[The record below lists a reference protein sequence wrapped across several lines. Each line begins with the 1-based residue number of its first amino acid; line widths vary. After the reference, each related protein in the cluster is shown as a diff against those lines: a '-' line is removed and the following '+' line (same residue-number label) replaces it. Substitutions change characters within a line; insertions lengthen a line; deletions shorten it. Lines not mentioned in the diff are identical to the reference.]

1 MPLRLDHLEMSCDT
15 LAELLEISNDKD
27 QMEQL
32 GEVVERGVRAGIVQ
46 YFELT
51 YELAVKLIKKQL
63 SEIVANPEDL
73 AEMSFANRMRE
84 AAKAGLIHDPAAYI
98 HYRDMRNGTSHT
110 YDCELTEEA
119 VAAMPEFLDSVRFL
133 IEELRRRNPLQ

>member
-1 MPLRLDHLEMSCDT
+1 MPLKLDHLEMSCDT
-15 LAELLEISNDKD
+15 LAELLEISNDRD

-32 GEVVERGVRAGIVQ
+32 GKVVEKGVRAGIVQ

-51 YELAVKLIKKQL
+51 YELAVKLIEKQL

-73 AEMSFANRMRE
+73 TKFSNRMRE
-84 AAKAGLIHDPAAYI
+84 AARAGLIHDPAAYI
-98 HYRDMRNGTSHT
+98 NYRDMRNRTAHT

-119 VAAMPEFLDSVRFL
+119 VATMPEFLDSVRFL
-133 IEELRRRNPLQ
+133 IEELRRRNLLR